1 MYNVHCTIN
10 VLRVSSRK
18 IVLFFVILIPDD
30 NLLIFCIRELPI
42 RRWEKFLTSLEHLTP
57 CIPSSSPGTYQ
68 CPSTDLARLLMLDVI
83 KIRVNA
89 NCSINIYIGSN
100 LIFSSHSYYILTT
113 RLKKILEQTNFSV
126 LWVPGAGTVT
136 MTTPDTER
144 VLKRIR
150 MLRGQSFALVPIP
163 INQRSI
169 AGLVSS
175 RTRTRNIG
183 GITMINEPFYSSGN

>member
-1 MYNVHCTIN
+1 MIIFLFSVSGSYPLDVGKSFL
-10 VLRVSSRK
+10 LRWNISPPVYLPRFKFFSPQTRK
-18 IVLFFVILIPDD
+18 
-30 NLLIFCIRELPI
+30 LL
-42 RRWEKFLTSLEHLTP
+42 S
-57 CIPSSSPGTYQ
+57 SSSPGTHQ
-68 CPSTDLARLLMLDVI
+68 CPSTGLARLIMLDVI

-126 LWVPGAGTVT
+126 LWVPGAGTVN
-136 MTTPDTER
+136 MTTPNTER

-163 INQRSI
+163 INLRSI

-175 RTRTRNIG
+175 RTRTSNIG
-183 GITMINEPFYSSGN
+183 GITMNPSIVQVTDN